1 MVNLLKSFGVEMKE
15 CVVEEVKSVN
25 EESVGA
31 KEDNE
36 GNAKELHPAVEEV
49 KEVSAVNESVVEKEE
64 KESEVVNEE
73 GMIDEQEEKSGD
85 EERVREIAEKEE
97 MNEIRKEE
105 EIEEEEEIRQKE
117 EQTIPT
123 DTVKH
128 SDEEQSVNEKEEP
141 SQEMD
146 EAATCVE
153 EERPLCDEDT
163 SKEENDLN
171 GMVERGGEESAN
183 DKAEKDQESRTVEVK
198 EGKEEQQVMQSE
210 TEEKKNGVENPQQ
223 TNEENEEEN
232 QTAATIQPTT
242 DTTPKPSTVN
252 HKHEK
257 DHHSRRESSKSA
269 RVEEVKQEDPVEKDL
284 EYLQTK
290 GFMGRLLE
298 SQPPVASSSGS
309 TLEVIKELTA
319 EAFGYY
325 FSFQFSCCLQ
335 RNTCSIHFNRS
346 GECEDYGDPV
356 KKGVSVTVAYK
367 NDTYTIVVPSKAS
380 EKELIHCI
388 IEVTLIGWVD
398 VQAFA
403 RRGICLL
410 QDNLLISKRG
420 IVLSLQREQ
429 QFTVKEGTRFSIEQC
444 RRIKRYKGERHI
456 VTHDSSL
463 KRTLDEPKYHFCT
476 ALFVMIPQMMEEQFI
491 TTLLKFCFPY
501 VTELTLYRFPFLC

>member
-1 MVNLLKSFGVEMKE
+1 MNLLKSLDVEMKE
-15 CVVEEVKSVN
+15 CVVEEVKIAN

-36 GNAKELHPAVEEV
+36 GNTKELDPVVEEV
-49 KEVSAVNESVVEKEE
+49 KEEVSAMNESAVEKEE
-64 KESEVVNEE
+64 KESEMVNKE
-73 GMIDEQEEKSGD
+73 GMVDEQEEKSGD
-85 EERVREIAEKEE
+85 EERVTDIAEKEE
-97 MNEIRKEE
+97 MKEIKKEE
-105 EIEEEEEIRQKE
+105 EIEIQE

-153 EERPLCDEDT
+153 EERALCDEDT

-171 GMVERGGEESAN
+171 GMVERGDEETAV
-183 DKAEKDQESRTVEVK
+183 DKAEKDQENRTVEVK
-198 EGKEEQQVMQSE
+198 EGMGEQQVMQSE

-223 TNEENEEEN
+223 TTEEN
-232 QTAATIQPTT
+232 QTAVSIQPTT
-242 DTTPKPSTVN
+242 STTPKPSTAK

-257 DHHSRRESSKSA
+257 KEKDHHHSRRESSKSA

-284 EYLQTK
+284 EFLQTK

-319 EAFGYY
+319 EAFGYS

-335 RNTCSIHFNRS
+335 RDTCSIHFNRS

-367 NDTYTIVVPSKAS
+367 NDSNTIVVPSKAS

-388 IEVTLIGWVD
+388 IEVPLIASID
-398 VQAFA
+398 V
-403 RRGICLL
+403 
-410 QDNLLISKRG
+410 
-420 IVLSLQREQ
+420 
-429 QFTVKEGTRFSIEQC
+429 
-444 RRIKRYKGERHI
+444 
-456 VTHDSSL
+456 
-463 KRTLDEPKYHFCT
+463 
-476 ALFVMIPQMMEEQFI
+476 
-491 TTLLKFCFPY
+491 
-501 VTELTLYRFPFLC
+501 

>member
-1 MVNLLKSFGVEMKE
+1 MKSFGVEMKE
-15 CVVEEVKSVN
+15 CAVEEVKIVN
-25 EESVGA
+25 GESVGA

-36 GNAKELHPAVEEV
+36 RNAVKEV
-49 KEVSAVNESVVEKEE
+49 KEEVSVVNESVVEKE

-73 GMIDEQEEKSGD
+73 EMIDEQEEKSDD
-85 EERVREIAEKEE
+85 EERVTDIVEKEE
-97 MNEIRKEE
+97 MNEIKEE
-105 EIEEEEEIRQKE
+105 EERTIPIDSVKNSEEE
-117 EQTIPT
+117 
-123 DTVKH
+123 H
-128 SDEEQSVNEKEEP
+128 SVNEKEGP
-141 SQEMD
+141 SEEMD
-146 EAATCVE
+146 EAATYVE

-163 SKEENDLN
+163 PKEEDDLN

-183 DKAEKDQESRTVEVK
+183 DEAEKDQESRTVEVK
-198 EGKEEQQVMQSE
+198 EGKEEQQVMQSGI
-210 TEEKKNGVENPQQ
+210 EEKKDGVENPQQ
-223 TNEENEEEN
+223 TTEEK
-232 QTAATIQPTT
+232 QSAAAIQPTT
-242 DTTPKPSTVN
+242 NTTPKPSTVK

-257 DHHSRRESSKSA
+257 DHHHSRRESSKSA

-284 EYLQTK
+284 EFLQTK

-325 FSFQFSCCLQ
+325 FPFQFSCCLQ
-335 RNTCSIHFNRS
+335 RDTCSIHFNRS

-356 KKGVSVTVAYK
+356 KKGVSVSVAYK
-367 NDTYTIVVPSKAS
+367 NDSNTIVVPSKAS

-456 VTHDSSL
+456 VTHDSSSL

>member
-1 MVNLLKSFGVEMKE
+1 MNLLKSFGVEMKE
-15 CVVEEVKSVN
+15 CAVEEVMIAN
-25 EESVGA
+25 EESVGT
-31 KEDNE
+31 KEDSE
-36 GNAKELHPAVEEV
+36 GNAKELHPAVGEV
-49 KEVSAVNESVVEKEE
+49 KEEVSAVNESIVEKGE

-73 GMIDEQEEKSGD
+73 GMIDEQEEKSDD
-85 EERVREIAEKEE
+85 EERVTDIAEKEE
-97 MNEIRKEE
+97 RNEIRKEE
-105 EIEEEEEIRQKE
+105 EIKKEEEMNQEEER
-117 EQTIPT
+117 TIPI
-123 DTVKH
+123 DSVKN
-128 SDEEQSVNEKEEP
+128 SDEEQSVDEKKEGP
-141 SQEMD
+141 SEEMD
-146 EAATCVE
+146 EAATYVE

-163 SKEENDLN
+163 PKEEDDVN
-171 GMVERGGEESAN
+171 GMVERGGEASAN
-183 DKAEKDQESRTVEVK
+183 DEAEKDQESSTVEVK
-198 EGKEEQQVMQSE
+198 EGMEEQQVMQSE
-210 TEEKKNGVENPQQ
+210 TEEKKDGVENPQQ
-223 TNEENEEEN
+223 TIEEN
-232 QTAATIQPTT
+232 QTAVSLQPTT
-242 DTTPKPSTVN
+242 NITPKPSTVN

-325 FSFQFSCCLQ
+325 FPFQFSCCLQ
-335 RNTCSIHFNRS
+335 RDTCSIHFNRS

-456 VTHDSSL
+456 VTHDSSSL

>member
-15 CVVEEVKSVN
+15 C
-25 EESVGA
+25 
-31 KEDNE
+31 
-36 GNAKELHPAVEEV
+36 AVEEV
-49 KEVSAVNESVVEKEE
+49 SVVNESVVEKE

-73 GMIDEQEEKSGD
+73 EMIDEQEEKSDD
-85 EERVREIAEKEE
+85 EERVTDIVEKEE
-97 MNEIRKEE
+97 MNEIKEE
-105 EIEEEEEIRQKE
+105 EER
-117 EQTIPT
+117 TIPI
-123 DTVKH
+123 DSVKN
-128 SDEEQSVNEKEEP
+128 SEEEQSVNEKEEP

-163 SKEENDLN
+163 PKEEDDLN

-183 DKAEKDQESRTVEVK
+183 DEAEKDQESRTVEVK
-198 EGKEEQQVMQSE
+198 EGKEEQQVMQSGI
-210 TEEKKNGVENPQQ
+210 EEKKDGVENPQQ
-223 TNEENEEEN
+223 TTEEK
-232 QTAATIQPTT
+232 QSAAAIQPTT
-242 DTTPKPSTVN
+242 NTTPKPSTVK

-257 DHHSRRESSKSA
+257 KEKDHHHSRRESSKSA

-325 FSFQFSCCLQ
+325 FPFQFSCCLQ
-335 RNTCSIHFNRS
+335 RDTCSIHFNRS

-456 VTHDSSL
+456 VTHDSSSL